1 LSARKAKDDWKL
13 ARWTAST
20 GAAKVGEDGPHA
32 EPAVSS
38 VRRTCGRFSLWSVH
52 LRGLQ
57 ELLWQDLQQPVGHPG
72 VQEQLQ
78 VRRRQEEQDGLQGLQ
93 AEEVPHGRHVQ
104 VWLEVRQEVQ
114 LVQDPL
120 PDAEPGRGASARAA
134 STSQEQLLAFKE

>member
-1 LSARKAKDDWKL
+1 M
-13 ARWTAST
+13 
-20 GAAKVGEDGPHA
+20 
-32 EPAVSS
+32 SS
-38 VRRTCGRFSLWSVH
+38 VRRACSRFPLWSVH

-57 ELLWQDLQQPVGHPG
+57 ELLWEDLQQPVGDPG

-104 VWLEVRQEVQ
+104 VRLQVRQEVQ

-120 PDAEPGRGASARAA
+120 PHAEKCTPPPR
-134 STSQEQLLAFKE
+134 LLASLPLHKAFPPPHLILTISILAAALGDQATQLEVALPP

>member
-1 LSARKAKDDWKL
+1 M
-13 ARWTAST
+13 
-20 GAAKVGEDGPHA
+20 
-32 EPAVSS
+32 SS
-38 VRRTCGRFSLWSVH
+38 VRRTCSWFSLWSVH

-57 ELLWQDLQQPVGHPG
+57 ELLREDLQQPVGDPG

-104 VWLEVRQEVQ
+104 VRLEVRQEVQ

-120 PDAEPGRGASARAA
+120 PDAEPGWRSSARAA
-134 STSQEQLLAFKE
+134 SSPQEQQQLASKE